1 VKEIVFLTAE
11 AQRDERIDMY
21 LASVMVL
28 SRSFVQQLLKEKQVT
43 VNGRVVKANHRL
55 MGQER
60 IVVTMAAPVALAV
73 EAENIELPILYE
85 DKDIIVINKP
95 RGMVVHPALGNYTG
109 TLVNAL
115 LYHCKNDLSGING
128 VIRPGIVHRL
138 DKDTSGVMVAAK
150 NDAAHMG
157 LAEQIKTHSAQRT
170 YWTIVHGNIAEE
182 RGTVDAPIGRHQKE
196 RTKMAVAFR
205 NSRDAITHFEVLERF
220 GRYTLLACKLETGR
234 THQIRVHM
242 AYIEHPVVNDP
253 LYGRR
258 NQEFP
263 IIGQA
268 LHSATLELQHPIT
281 GEHMHF
287 EAPLPTDFQDCIAY
301 AKEHRQ

>member
-1 VKEIVFLTAE
+1 MKEIVFLTTE
-11 AQRDERIDMY
+11 AQRDERVDMY
-21 LASVMVL
+21 LASAMML
-28 SRSFVQQLLKEKQVT
+28 SRSFVQQLVKENQVT
-43 VNGRVVKANHRL
+43 VNGRTVKANHRL
-55 MGQER
+55 IGQER
-60 IVVTMAAPVALAV
+60 IVVTMAAPVELAV
-73 EAENIELPILYE
+73 EAENIELSVLYE
-85 DKDIIVINKP
+85 DKDIIVINKR

-150 NDAAHMG
+150 NDVAHMG
-157 LAEQIKTHSAQRT
+157 LAEQIKEHSAQRT
-170 YWTIVHGNIAEE
+170 YWTIVHGNIVED

-196 RTKMAVAFR
+196 RTKMAIAFR

-220 GRYTLLACKLETGR
+220 GLYTLLSCKLETGR

-258 NQEFP
+258 RQEFP

-268 LHSATLELQHPIT
+268 LHSASLDLKHPIT
-281 GEHMHF
+281 GEQMHF
-287 EAPLPTDFQDCIAY
+287 EAPLPPDFQACIEY